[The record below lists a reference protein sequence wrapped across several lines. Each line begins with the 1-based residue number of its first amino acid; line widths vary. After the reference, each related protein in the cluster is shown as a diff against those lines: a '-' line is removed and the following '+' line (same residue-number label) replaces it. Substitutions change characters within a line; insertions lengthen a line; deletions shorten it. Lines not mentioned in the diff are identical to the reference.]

1 MGREMVGTGGFEP
14 PTSRTPSVRAT
25 RLRYVPILDT
35 RWAIAVSLP
44 SFHGEMVVNSLSPA
58 PVEFVSNDGGSGR
71 ESRFGGS
78 ILHQIGSDFRFK
90 IVRFVT
96 SAAKAAVK
104 VAG

>member
-1 MGREMVGTGGFEP
+1 MVGTGGFEP

-25 RLRYVPILDT
+25 KLRYVPILDT
-35 RWAIAVSLP
+35 RLRFHPPSLR
-44 SFHGEMVVNSLSPA
+44 GEMVVNFLSPA
-58 PVEFVSNDGGSGR
+58 PVEFVSNDGGSGC

-78 ILHQIGSDFRFK
+78 ILHQIGSVFRFK

>member
-1 MGREMVGTGGFEP
+1 MVGTGGFEP

-25 RLRYVPILDT
+25 KLRYVPILDT
-35 RWAIAVSLP
+35 RLRLHP
-44 SFHGEMVVNSLSPA
+44 PRLHGEMVVNALSPA
-58 PVEFVSNDGGSGR
+58 PVELVSNDGGSGR

-96 SAAKAAVK
+96 STAKAAVK